1 MKRVFVLCTA
11 IAFILSLTGC
21 EENLINE
28 KYENT
33 QIDNYELFWSEY
45 DLLYGAFEAKN
56 INWDSLHD
64 VYITGLD
71 NNSSDMKLYDALT
84 GLLNELNDGHADI
97 TAPGIGH
104 FRSWNRRGKSYF
116 SDLFVND
123 YNNVN
128 FLFNKIKANYLQGKF
143 ESGEYSGNIFFW
155 GLIPF
160 NSKKVG
166 YIYIPTFSIGDYPV
180 QFIQEAVDSFNVV
193 SDAVIID
200 LRYNGGGRTEAF
212 VSSLNSFSNERKL
225 FMKSKF
231 RNGPS
236 HSDFTKIEDHL
247 TNPHSDCLK
256 KIPVAILMNS
266 YSASSSEHFIL
277 GMKSQSNVI
286 TVGDTSCGAFS
297 AVLERVLANGWKFRL
312 GAQVVYAPDGKLLTD
327 EKGNYLEGIGIAPD
341 YYETDKWRSVINNKD
356 MPIERALTVLAGTN
370 Q

>member
-1 MKRVFVLCTA
+1 MKRVLIYCVVIT
-11 IAFILSLTGC
+11 FILSLSGC
-21 EENLINE
+21 EENLLKE

-45 DLLYGAFEAKN
+45 NLLYGAFEAKN

-64 VYITGLD
+64 IYIDGLD
-71 NNSSDMKLYDALT
+71 NNSPDLKLFNALS
-84 GLLNELNDGHADI
+84 GLLYELNDGHADL
-97 TAPGIGH
+97 TAPGIGY

-116 SDLFVND
+116 SDLIIND

-128 FLFNKIKANYLQGKF
+128 FLFNNIKSNYLGGNF
-143 ESGEYSGNIFFW
+143 ESGVYSDKLFFW
-155 GLIPF
+155 GIIPHD
-160 NSKKVG
+160 SKKIG
-166 YIYIPTFSIGDYPV
+166 YIYIPTFSINDYPSK
-180 QFIQEAVDSFNVV
+180 FIQEAVDSFNIV

-231 RNGPS
+231 RTGPS
-236 HSDFTKIEDHL
+236 HSDFTELEEHW

-266 YSASSSEHFIL
+266 YSSSSSEHFIL
-277 GMKSQSNVI
+277 GMESQSNVI
-286 TVGDTSCGAFS
+286 TVGDTTCGAFS
-297 AVLERVLANGWKFRL
+297 AVLERVMKNGWKFRL
-312 GAQVVYAPDGKLLTD
+312 GAQVVYTPEGKLLTD

-341 YYETDKWRSVINNKD
+341 YFQTDKWKSTINNKD
-356 MPIERALTVLAGTN
+356 LPIEKALSVLIGSN
-370 Q
+370 